1 MSTELITTTSFK
13 SAFDKLNQS
22 QKKAVQTLDGPIL
35 VQAGPGSGK
44 TEILALRVGHIL
56 TETDLKAENILCLTF
71 SRAGVLSMKKRLVE
85 LLGIEGEKITIE
97 TFHSFADKVLRIG
110 TPTEKHKKNLL
121 SKSRRYMI
129 LEKLLRDPNIG
140 GIYCDGKL
148 TSSTKLASIARI
160 FDLLKKEGID
170 ATKLRE
176 LTKHCIEDILH
187 NHPDFK
193 GKRVPLNE
201 EGKKLKNA
209 LLLFRDTIAP
219 IFEAYQAILA
229 KHNFCDYEDL
239 LTEAINKLKSD
250 KDLLLNYQIRYQ
262 YILVDEFQDTNEK
275 QLELLMTLV
284 HEIEKPNLFVVGDDD
299 QCIYRFQGASR
310 KNFDTL
316 SANYHDLAKIALSTN
331 YRSTLAILSHAHAL
345 IKENDYRDPIKSK
358 PLEAGSTKPWE
369 IKPSGPHLDIYED
382 SAQEDYGIALK
393 IKELLNTREF
403 NGTIAVLYRR
413 NTDGNRIAKW
423 LDQWGITYDQ
433 SFQKNNLLETESGKN
448 LLWLTRVISLSEMD
462 IKLAGSYL
470 AHWGMNILG
479 RDTFLKCHLEWKKY
493 NNNQE
498 FIPWLKE
505 QLDPDSLRLQETL
518 NFCKTLSQRLDEPMT
533 KEILDP
539 LLVKSGTTN
548 EKAKDGWYEF
558 LDSFL
563 ATDSKGTLESFCSL
577 LHYHEVREIEIEY
590 KAEQETNSQVI
601 LSTIWGSKGL
611 EYDVVFIKNCT
622 KQYWE
627 KHTPSKNKVRV
638 PKLLNTY
645 IPDESDALEDLR
657 RLIYVACTRAK
668 CIAYFSYGK
677 INETG
682 KEQSITDLLT
692 PVIGTN
698 LIQINEVDKIA
709 LPRLRPTFKPVKAD
723 SELRELVNDKI
734 KNFIISPSSL
744 YNWLEDTDKFFI
756 YNICKVSD
764 LPSTP
769 LAFGSYVHDILE
781 KLFNTPNPDISYNNI
796 QRIANEFFGK
806 YKYQFHQSHY
816 EIVKSQAIEAVS
828 NYTSNNTLPV
838 PNSIF
843 EHGIKAT
850 LSEGVELYG
859 KVDRLEETKDSVT
872 IIDYKSGSS
881 YSYMKPFES
890 EEKPGDGHWR
900 QAMIYR
906 FLAEATY
913 PGKKNYEIQFH
924 YVELGKIKEV
934 NEPINKEFFDW
945 ITEIRNE
952 INSTYFMIQ

>member
-1 MSTELITTTSFK
+1 MSTESITTTSFK
-13 SAFDKLNQS
+13 SAINKLNGS
-22 QKKAVQTLDGPIL
+22 QKKAVQTLDGPLL

-44 TEILALRVGHIL
+44 TNILALRVGQIL
-56 TETDLKAENILCLTF
+56 TESGMHAENILCLTF
-71 SRAGVLSMKKRLVE
+71 SRAGVASMKKRLGE
-85 LLGIEGEKITIE
+85 LLGSEAEKINVE
-97 TFHSFADKVLRIG
+97 TFHSFADKVLRLG
-110 TPTEKHKKNLL
+110 TLTEKHKKNLL
-121 SKSRRYMI
+121 TKSRRYMI

-148 TSSTKLASIARI
+148 TSSAKLSSIARI

-176 LTKHCIEDILH
+176 LTKHCIEDLLP

-201 EGKKLKNA
+201 EGKKLKKA

-219 IFEAYQAILA
+219 IFESYQAILA

-250 KDLLLNYQIRYQ
+250 KDLLLNLQIRYQ
-262 YILVDEFQDTNEK
+262 YTLVYECQDTNEK

-382 SAQEDYGIALK
+382 YAQEDYGIALK
-393 IKELLNTREF
+393 IKELLNTREL

-505 QLDPDSLRLQETL
+505 QLDPDTLRLQETL

-548 EKAKDGWYEF
+548 EKAKEGWYEF

-677 INETG
+677 INDTG

-781 KLFNTPNPDISYNNI
+781 KLFNTPNPDISYQNI

-816 EIVKSQAIEAVS
+816 EIVKSQAKEAVS
-828 NYTSNNTLPV
+828 NYTSNNTLPE

-859 KVDRLEETKDSVT
+859 KVDRLEESKDSVV

-913 PGKKNYEIQFH
+913 P
-924 YVELGKIKEV
+924 
-934 NEPINKEFFDW
+934 
-945 ITEIRNE
+945 
-952 INSTYFMIQ
+952 

>member
-1 MSTELITTTSFK
+1 MSKYSITTSAFTEAFK
-13 SAFDKLNQS
+13 SLNES
-22 QKKAVQTLDGPIL
+22 QKRAVQTIDEPIL

-44 TEILALRVGHIL
+44 THVLALRVGQIL
-56 TETDLKAENILCLTF
+56 TESGMHAENILCLTF
-71 SRAGVLSMKKRLVE
+71 SRAGVASMKKRLGE
-85 LLGIEGEKITIE
+85 LLGSEAEKITVE
-97 TFHSFADKVLRIG
+97 TFHSFADKVLRLE
-110 TPTEKHKKNLL
+110 TSTEGFKKTLL
-121 SKSRRYMI
+121 TKSRRYMI

-148 TSSTKLASIARI
+148 TSGFRLSSLARI

-176 LTKHCIEDILH
+176 LTKHCIEEILP
-187 NHPDFK
+187 NHRDFK

-201 EGKKLKNA
+201 QGKKLKES

-219 IFEAYQAILA
+219 IFESYQAILA
-229 KHNFCDYEDL
+229 KHNLCDYEDL
-239 LTEAINKLKSD
+239 LTEAINKLRSD

-262 YILVDEFQDTNEK
+262 YILVDEFQDTNER
-275 QLELLMTLV
+275 QMELLMTLV
-284 HEIEKPNLFVVGDDD
+284 HEVERPNLFVVGDDD

-316 SANYHDLAKIALSTN
+316 SASYPDLVKIALSTN
-331 YRSTLAILSHAHAL
+331 YRSTSAILSHAHAL
-345 IKENDYRDPIKSK
+345 IKENEHRDPIKSN

-369 IKPSGPHLDIYED
+369 VEPSGPHLDIYED

-393 IKELLNTREF
+393 IKVLLNTGDF
-403 NGTIAVLYRR
+403 NGSIAVLYRR
-413 NTDGNRIAKW
+413 NTDGARIAKW

-433 SFQKNNLLETESGKN
+433 SFQRNNLLETESGKN
-448 LLWLTRVISLSEMD
+448 LLWLTRIISLTGTD
-462 IKLAGSYL
+462 IKLAGTYL

-498 FIPWLKE
+498 FIPWLEE
-505 QLDPDSLRLQETL
+505 QLDQDSLNLLETW

-533 KEILDP
+533 KEILDS

-548 EKAKDGWYEF
+548 KKAKEGWYEF

-563 ATDSKGTLESFCSL
+563 ATDSKATLKAFCTL

-590 KAEQETNSQVI
+590 KAEQETNGQVI

-627 KHTPSKNKVRV
+627 DYTPSKNKVWV
-638 PKLLNTY
+638 PKLLNAY
-645 IPDESDALEDLR
+645 IPDESDAMEDLR

-668 CIAYFSYGK
+668 CVAYLSYGK
-677 INETG
+677 MNDNS
-682 KEQSITDLLT
+682 KEQSITDLLR
-692 PVIGTN
+692 PV
-698 LIQINEVDKIA
+698 IQINLLELNEVKKIA
-709 LPRLRPTFKPVKAD
+709 LPRLRPTFIPVQAD
-723 SELRELVNDKI
+723 SEMREFVNDKV

-744 YNWLEDTDKFFI
+744 YKWLEDTNRFFI
-756 YNICKVSD
+756 YNICKVTD

-781 KLFNTPNPDISYNNI
+781 KLYNSTNPDISSQNI
-796 QRIANEFFGK
+796 QKIANDFFGK
-806 YKYQFHQSHY
+806 YKYQFYESHY
-816 EIVKSQAIEAVS
+816 EIVKSQAIHAIS
-828 NYTSNNTLPV
+828 NYMSNNTVPE

-850 LSEGVELYG
+850 LSEGVDLYG
-859 KVDRLEETKDSVT
+859 KVDRLEESKNSVI

-890 EEKPGDGHWR
+890 EDKPGDGHWR

-906 FLAEATY
+906 FLAEAKY
-913 PGKKNYEIQFH
+913 PGKKKYEIQFH
-924 YVELGKIKEV
+924 YVEQGKKKQV

-945 ITEIRNE
+945 IIEVRNE
-952 INSTYFMIQ
+952 INSTFKIN

>member
-548 EKAKDGWYEF
+548 EKAKDGWHEF

-828 NYTSNNTLPV
+828 NYTSNNTLPEQ
-838 PNSIF
+838 NSIF

-906 FLAEATY
+906 FLAEAKY